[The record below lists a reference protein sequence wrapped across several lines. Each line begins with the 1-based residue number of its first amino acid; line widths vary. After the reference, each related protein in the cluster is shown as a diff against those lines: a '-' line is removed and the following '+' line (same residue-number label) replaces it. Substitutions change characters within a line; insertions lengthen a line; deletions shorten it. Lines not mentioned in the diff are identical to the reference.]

1 MNQEHSPFRVIE
13 GYLVPN
19 SAEPP
24 ASAEEFF
31 AHAVAE
37 HLKEHSADG
46 MSLFVF
52 ATPSPSGSKLYIYP
66 ISAKDAQTAFFI
78 AQALHESRGLP
89 PSNEWC
95 PCFSYGDADQSHP
108 VVQ

>member
-1 MNQEHSPFRVIE
+1 MNQERNPFRVIE

-24 ASAEEFF
+24 ASAEEVF
-31 AHAVAE
+31 ANALAE
-37 HLKEHSADG
+37 HLKVHAADG

-52 ATPSPSGSKLYIYP
+52 ATRSPSGSKRYLYP
-66 ISAKDAQTAFFI
+66 ISATDAETAFFI

-89 PSNEWC
+89 PSDEWC
-95 PCFSYGDADQSHP
+95 LCFPYGDADQGHP